1 MKLNTFRNQ
10 ELERDP
16 EAMTYWKR
24 RFVALAAGLTV
35 AAAMAWAFSGV
46 LGASGVSDAAAGH
59 LAAAHDG
66 RAGTSGPGRAGL
78 GGGTGPAGSGTG
90 PAGNSSGPDTTGRK
104 GKRGPA
110 AETGSAGSGSGARAP
125 DRAAS
130 GATQQPGSAASGAG
144 QGQATAEGLA
154 QAAGLAAA
162 PSAMRRC
169 KPGDVVLSLFAS
181 RDRYRR
187 GQVPQFDVDVVSTAN
202 RSCAFNVGREFL
214 SLAVRAHGQRIWD
227 SSDCVS
233 GRRSQVIK
241 LVRGVPAI
249 LPVTWDLDRSSARG
263 CAKTSHPALTGR
275 FAASAAGD
283 GLASNTVKFLVR

>member
-10 ELERDP
+10 QQERDP

-24 RFVALAAGLTV
+24 RFVALATGLAV

-46 LGASGVSDAAAGH
+46 LGASGVSDAAVGH

-66 RAGTSGPGRAGL
+66 SARTSGSAGETGSAGR
-78 GGGTGPAGSGTG
+78 TGPAGKGT
-90 PAGNSSGPDTTGRK
+90 
-104 GKRGPA
+104 
-110 AETGSAGSGSGARAP
+110 AGSGSGARAL
-125 DRAAS
+125 DGSAS
-130 GATQQPGSAASGAG
+130 G
-144 QGQATAEGLA
+144 TAQRPA
-154 QAAGLAAA
+154 VRK
-162 PSAMRRC
+162 MRPC

-181 RDRYRR
+181 RGRYPR
-187 GQVPQFDVDVVSTAN
+187 GQLPQFDVDVVSVAD
-202 RSCAFNVGREFL
+202 RSCAFNVGRKFL
-214 SLAVRAHGQRIWD
+214 SLAVRAYGKRIWD
-227 SSDCVS
+227 SSDCAS

-283 GLASNTVKFLVR
+283 GLASNTVTFRVR

>member
-10 ELERDP
+10 QQERDP
-16 EAMTYWKR
+16 EATTYWKR
-24 RFVALAAGLTV
+24 RFVALATGLAV
-35 AAAMAWAFSGV
+35 AAAMAWASSGA
-46 LGASGVSDAAAGH
+46 LGASGVSDAAVGH

-66 RAGTSGPGRAGL
+66 SAGTSGSGRAGL
-78 GGGTGPAGSGTG
+78 GGRGSRGG
-90 PAGNSSGPDTTGRK
+90 SPAGNSSGPDTTGRD
-104 GKRGPA
+104 GRTGPA
-110 AETGSAGSGSGARAP
+110 GETGSAGRTGP
-125 DRAAS
+125 AAS
-130 GATQQPGSAASGAG
+130 RATQRPGPAASGAG
-144 QGQATAEGLA
+144 QGQGQATAGGLA

-162 PSAMRRC
+162 PRTMRPC

-181 RDRYRR
+181 RDRYHR
-187 GQVPQFDVDVVSTAN
+187 GQLPRFDVDVVSTAN
-202 RSCAFNVGREFL
+202 RSCAFNAGRRFL
-214 SLAVRAHGQRIWD
+214 SLAVRAHGKRIWD
-227 SSDCVS
+227 SSDCAS
-233 GRRSQVIK
+233 GRRSHAIK